1 MITII
6 GNSLNSGNKKVLD
19 KMNKMDVEY
28 IRRET
33 QNQLENG
40 AQYVELNAMPLLNNE
55 KVFLRKVIPI
65 VEELGAKVFVRSE
78 NVETLVEAIEISKE
92 EIIVGDVE
100 FNRPKIDTLC
110 RAIQD
115 SKRTVHMVALTRDD
129 PRDNEIY
136 PEKSLLIAQKYV
148 DTLLDKGISRKN
160 ILLDPVTM
168 SLEENFSNGKTF
180 LSTLELFKLDFPQVK
195 TIGNLNN
202 LSFGLPRRFMLT
214 AYFLSLA
221 ISRGLD
227 YIVLNVMDKSVQEAT
242 VSTLSIIGRDRN
254 LQNYLK
260 FCRNKKE
267 ARQRRA

>member
-19 KMNKMDVEY
+19 KMNKMDVEF

-33 QNQLENG
+33 QHQLANG
-40 AQYVELNAMPLLNNE
+40 AEYIELNAMPLLHQE
-55 KVFLRKVIPI
+55 KPFLRKVIPM
-65 VEELGAKVFVRSE
+65 VEDLGARVFVRSE
-78 NVETLVEAIEISKE
+78 NIATLVEAIEIARNE
-92 EIIVGDVE
+92 LIVGDIE
-100 FNRPKIDTLC
+100 FNLEKVEAICKAIEASPK
-110 RAIQD
+110 
-115 SKRTVHMVALTRDD
+115 TVHIVALTRED
-129 PRDNEIY
+129 PRDNDIY
-136 PEKSLLIAQKYV
+136 PEKSLLVAQRYV
-148 DTLLDKGISRKN
+148 DALLDRGISRKQ
-160 ILLDPVTM
+160 ILLDPIIQP
-168 SLEENFSNGKTF
+168 LEENFSHGKTF
-180 LSTLELFKLDFPQVK
+180 LKTLDLFKMDFPQVK
-195 TIGNLNN
+195 TIGNLTD
-202 LSFGLPRRFMLT
+202 LSYGLPRRFMLT

-267 ARQRRA
+267 ARQRQI

>member
-33 QNQLENG
+33 CQQLENG
-40 AQYVELNAMPLLNNE
+40 AEYIELNAMPLLNNE
-55 KVFLRKVIPI
+55 IPFLRKVIPI
-65 VEELGAKVFVRSE
+65 VEEHGGRVFVRSN
-78 NVETLVEAIEISKE
+78 NVETLVDAIETSKK

-100 FNRPKIDTLC
+100 FNPEKIDILC
-110 RAIQD
+110 NAIQASD
-115 SKRTVHMVALTRDD
+115 RDVHIVALTREDT
-129 PRDNEIY
+129 RDNEIY

-148 DTLLDKGISRKN
+148 DTLLDKGINRKS
-160 ILLDPVTM
+160 ILLDPETRP
-168 SLEENFSNGKTF
+168 LEENFSHGKTF

-195 TIGNLNN
+195 TIGNLNK

-221 ISRGLD
+221 IARGLD

-267 ARQRRA
+267 ARQRRV

>member
-28 IRRET
+28 IRREV
-33 QNQLENG
+33 QHQLESG
-40 AQYVELNAMPLLNNE
+40 AEYIELNAMPLLHHE
-55 KVFLRKVIPI
+55 RPFLRKVIPI
-65 VEELGAKVFVRSE
+65 VEELGAKVFVRSD
-78 NVETLVEAIEISKE
+78 NTDTLVEAIEISQND
-92 EIIVGDVE
+92 IIVGDIE
-100 FNRPKIDTLC
+100 FNPEKIEVLC
-110 RAIQD
+110 KAMQV
-115 SKRTVHMVALTRDD
+115 SGKTVRIVALTREDS
-129 PRDNEIY
+129 RDNEIY

-160 ILLDPVTM
+160 ILLDPVIQP
-168 SLEENFSNGKTF
+168 LEENFSHGKTF
-180 LSTLELFKLDFPQVK
+180 LNTLELFKLDFPQVK
-195 TIGNLNN
+195 TIGNLTN
-202 LSFGLPRRFMLT
+202 LSCGLPRRFMLT
-214 AYFLSLA
+214 SYFLSLA

-242 VSTLSIIGRDRN
+242 ISTLSIIGRDRN

-267 ARQRRA
+267 TRQRQL